1 VLHIGRRTFTFSRSL
16 TSDQRLDGIK
26 DKIRTSFGYYPCKR
40 RRLMWKHLLRLWRS
54 IKRTVHLQSDLSCSR
69 RPNLRDSDLSAHKR
83 IFLNK
88 LRLLWLIFW
97 RKFLSLKVKN
107 FCRSHNNAKLI
118 SAFAF
123 LPTIISQTLRRF
135 AKIRW
140 RISWETGLSRA
151 KTCSCWCN
159 ISLNVVLQR
168 CYGSV
173 FYFRQYFTM
182 WIHWRFAKLADNI
195 YNKRN
200 NDVVDLAITGNFK
213 FLMVDRW

>member
-1 VLHIGRRTFTFSRSL
+1 MLSRSLRYARMLHIGRRTFTFSRSL
-16 TSDQRLDGIK
+16 TPDRWLDGIK

-40 RRLMWKHLLRLWRS
+40 RRLMWKHLLRFWRS

-83 IFLNK
+83 IFLSK

-107 FCRSHNNAKLI
+107 FYRSHNNAKLI

-168 CYGSV
+168 CYVAACSTFGNTLQCEFIDVSRNSPIIYIISV
-173 FYFRQYFTM
+173 IMMQ
-182 WIHWRFAKLADNI
+182 
-195 YNKRN
+195 
-200 NDVVDLAITGNFK
+200 
-213 FLMVDRW
+213 